1 MDWREF
7 TGREHRCRMVAI
19 RGHIWR
25 ICMSWRT
32 KRGQRSA
39 VHGAKCIN
47 DRVRSLCHCRV
58 ESRRQRPVDVADAF
72 QVTPTKIECRAQSES
87 TEIFDRAEAAQCLP
101 RSGRLRSRRMVPHA
115 AYDAGLPV
123 F

>member
-7 TGREHRCRMVAI
+7 TAHEHRYRMVAI
-19 RGHIWR
+19 RGHTWR

-47 DRVRSLCHCRV
+47 DGVRSLCHCRV
-58 ESRRQRPVDVADAF
+58 ESVVKGGRVADRCEVRHQENA
-72 QVTPTKIECRAQSES
+72 R
-87 TEIFDRAEAAQCLP
+87 TE
-101 RSGRLRSRRMVPHA
+101 
-115 AYDAGLPV
+115 
-123 F
+123 

>member
-7 TGREHRCRMVAI
+7 TAREHRYRMVAI

-58 ESRRQRPVDVADAF
+58 ESRRQQPVDVADAF

-87 TEIFDRAEAAQCLP
+87 TEIFDRTEAAKCLP
-101 RSGRLRSRRMVPHA
+101 RSGRLRSRCMVSHA
-115 AYDAGLPV
+115 THDADLPV